1 LEVIA
6 IRLRRFP
13 PQLQR
18 RRAGRA
24 AFDLCRFYRNE
35 ARIALHPQLN
45 NLFMIDKVR
54 KLLGI
59 PRKTGNKLIVSVER
73 LERRVA
79 LLENGRLEEYSVE
92 RNTSRNIV
100 GSVYKGRVKNIEMG
114 LKAMFV
120 DIGFEKN
127 AFLHFWDAIPA
138 ALDSGIEEID
148 RPSKRGQRKRITAKD
163 IPNIYPVGS
172 DVIVQ
177 VTKGPIGTKGP
188 RVTTNLSFA
197 GRYLVLMPFSDRSG
211 ISRKIE
217 DPKERERLRKILRE
231 LDIPDGI
238 GVIIR
243 TVGEGQRAR
252 YFVRDLRFLLD
263 QWRKVEQEIANHPA
277 PHRVFEEPDLIE
289 RTVRDF
295 LTEEIDEVVCDD
307 RAALDRMGTLIG
319 DISRRSR
326 NRLHYYDGA
335 TPIFETFGVQKQIDD
350 AFHRQVWLKCG
361 GYIVIDETEALVAID
376 VNTGRNKGAR
386 DVDKTILQTNL
397 EAADEIARQLRLRNV
412 GGLII
417 GDFIDMKSR
426 KDQQLVYQL
435 MRERLKRD
443 KAKTHVLPISALG
456 LMEMTRQRAQESLS
470 DSIFENCPY
479 CQGRGVVKT
488 SMTTSVELHRTLN
501 TVMRKYQEEVHEF
514 RVILNPDVLKRLK
527 EEDEDLL
534 IELER
539 RYASKLMFR
548 GDPTFH
554 HEKFVITDASNGA
567 ELKA

>member
-1 LEVIA
+1 
-6 IRLRRFP
+6 
-13 PQLQR
+13 
-18 RRAGRA
+18 
-24 AFDLCRFYRNE
+24 
-35 ARIALHPQLN
+35 
-45 NLFMIDKVR
+45 MIDKVR
-54 KLLGI
+54 KILGL
-59 PRKTGNKLIVSVER
+59 PSRKTGNKLILSVER
-73 LERRVA
+73 LETRVA
-79 LLENGRLEEYSVE
+79 LLEGGRLEEYSVE
-92 RNTSRNIV
+92 RRSSRNIV
-100 GSVYKGRVKNIEMG
+100 GSVYKGKVKNIEMG

-148 RPSKRGQRKRITAKD
+148 RRTNKRPKKRITAKD
-163 IPNIYPVGS
+163 IPSVYPVGS

-197 GRYLVLMPFSDRSG
+197 GRYLVFMPYSDRSG

-217 DPKERERLRKILRE
+217 EPKERERLRKILRN
-231 LDIPDGI
+231 LDIPEGV

-252 YFVRDLRFLLD
+252 YFVRDLRFLLE
-263 QWRKVEQEIANHPA
+263 QWMKVEQAIQTEPA
-277 PHRVFEEPDLIE
+277 PCRVFEEPDLVD

-295 LTEEIDEVVCDD
+295 LTDEIDEVVCDD
-307 RAALDRMGTLIG
+307 RVAIDRMKDMVGQ
-319 DISRRSR
+319 ISRRAR
-326 NRLHYYDGA
+326 NRIRFYDGTA
-335 TPIFETFGVQKQIDD
+335 PIFENFGIQKQIDD

-386 DVDKTILQTNL
+386 DVEKTILQTNL

-426 KDQQLVYQL
+426 KDQQAVYTL
-435 MRERLKRD
+435 MKERLKRD
-443 KAKTHVLPISALG
+443 KAKTHVLPLSTLG

-470 DSIFENCPY
+470 DSIYENCPY

-501 TVMRKYQEEVHEF
+501 TVMRKYEGVHDF

-527 EEDEDLL
+527 EEDEEFLV
-534 IELER
+534 ELER
-539 RYASKLMFR
+539 RYAGLLLFR
-548 GDPTFH
+548 GDPGYH
-554 HEKFVITDASNGA
+554 HEKFVITDANTGA
-567 ELKA
+567 ELKP

>member
-1 LEVIA
+1 ML
-6 IRLRRFP
+6 
-13 PQLQR
+13 
-18 RRAGRA
+18 
-24 AFDLCRFYRNE
+24 
-35 ARIALHPQLN
+35 
-45 NLFMIDKVR
+45 DKVR
-54 KLLGI
+54 KILGLSS
-59 PRKTGNKLIVSVER
+59 RKTGNKIIISVEK

-79 LLENGRLEEYSVE
+79 LLENNRLEEYSVE

-148 RPSKRGQRKRITAKD
+148 RPSKKQRKRITAKD
-163 IPNIYPVGS
+163 IPSIYPVGS
-172 DVIVQ
+172 EVIVQ

-217 DPKERERLRKILRE
+217 DPKERDRLRKILRQ

-243 TVGEGQRAR
+243 TVGEGQRSR

-263 QWRKVEQEIANHPA
+263 QWVKVEQRIKEQPA
-277 PHRVFEEPDLIE
+277 ASRVFEEPDLVE

-295 LTEEIDEVVCDD
+295 LTEEIDEVICDD
-307 RAALDRMGTLIG
+307 RVGTERMMEMVGQ
-319 DISRRSR
+319 ISRRAR
-326 NRLHYYDGA
+326 NRIKFYDGA
-335 TPIFETFGVQKQIDD
+335 TPIFETHGVQKQIDD
-350 AFHRQVWLKCG
+350 AFHRQVWLRCG

-376 VNTGRNKGAR
+376 VNTGRNKGGR
-386 DVDKTILQTNL
+386 DVEKTILQTNL

-426 KDQQLVYQL
+426 KDQQLVYNL
-435 MRERLKRD
+435 MKERLKRD

-470 DSIFENCPY
+470 DTIYENCPY
-479 CQGRGVVKT
+479 CGGRGVVKT
-488 SMTTSVELHRTLN
+488 SMSTSVELHRSLN
-501 TVMRKYQEEVHEF
+501 TVMRKYQETVHDI

-527 EEDEDLL
+527 EEDEELL
-534 IELER
+534 VELER
-539 RYASKLMFR
+539 RYAGRLLFR

-554 HEKFVITDASNGA
+554 HEKFVVTDANTGA
-567 ELKA
+567 ELKP